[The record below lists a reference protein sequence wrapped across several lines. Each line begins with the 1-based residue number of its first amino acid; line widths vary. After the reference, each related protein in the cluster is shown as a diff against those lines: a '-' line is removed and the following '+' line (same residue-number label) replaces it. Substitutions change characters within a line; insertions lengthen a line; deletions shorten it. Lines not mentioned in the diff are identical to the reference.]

1 MNNNLLNIPKERMIP
16 GTNKYFPYVFVGD
29 DAFPLK
35 TYLMKPYPRG
45 TIRLREKIANYR
57 ISRARRIVEN
67 AFGIATSR
75 FRVFRR
81 AITAN
86 WNYESSYCT
95 SQLSDVWTM
104 CREL

>member
-1 MNNNLLNIPKERMIP
+1 MTAVSKERMIP

-57 ISRARRIVEN
+57 TGFDKSFFSPVR
-67 AFGIATSR
+67 
-75 FRVFRR
+75 
-81 AITAN
+81 
-86 WNYESSYCT
+86 
-95 SQLSDVWTM
+95 
-104 CREL
+104 